1 MTTVVNTSAVQ
12 PSVLVDNL
20 TELAYSRYASHYSR
34 RNWCQN
40 EPLFAQLSSKDR
52 EFWRQLIISIKTNF
66 KPTAELPPCDPVA
79 QVKLDTP
86 K

>member
-1 MTTVVNTSAVQ
+1 MSTVANTAQ
-12 PSVLVDNL
+12 PVLVENL

-40 EPLFAQLSSKDR
+40 EPLFAQLSTKDR

-66 KPTAELPPCDPVA
+66 KPTAELPHCDPLTQTRLEPA
-79 QVKLDTP
+79 K
-86 K
+86 